1 MATRPTDTNLAQSR
15 CRRRIGSSC
24 AMPPRMPDPLAL
36 AIHVR
41 DVQKDYHALR
51 PLRVR
56 ELDVHDGESIALLGF
71 DRAAAEVFVNLLT
84 AATVPDAGRIEI
96 FGRPT
101 LDIQDADTWLSSL
114 DSFGIVSDRQVLI
127 DNMTVEENL
136 TMPLTMALHD
146 VDSSV
151 RAKVAAIAEEVG
163 LSSDQLR
170 QPVTALGP
178 GSRLRVRLGR
188 ALAPAPR
195 MLLSEHPYASLE
207 PADLPRFAAEYA
219 QLVRRRG
226 IVSVVLTADNAFA
239 SIVAQRILTLQPVT
253 GQLKPLSAWRRLF
266 T

>member
-1 MATRPTDTNLAQSR
+1 
-15 CRRRIGSSC
+15 
-24 AMPPRMPDPLAL
+24 MPPRMPDPSPP

-41 DVQKDYHALR
+41 DVHKDYRALR

-56 ELDVHDGESIALLGF
+56 ELDVRDGESIALLGF
-71 DRAAAEVFVNLLT
+71 DRAAAEVFVDLLT

-114 DSFGIVSDRQVLI
+114 DCFGIVSDRQVLI

-163 LSSDQLR
+163 LSADQLR
-170 QPVTALGP
+170 QPVTALGAE
-178 GSRLRVRLGR
+178 GRLRLRLGR
-188 ALAPAPR
+188 ALAPDPR
-195 MLLSEHPYASLE
+195 ILLSEHPNATLE
-207 PADLPRFAAEYA
+207 AADLSRFAAEYA
-219 QLVRRRG
+219 RLVRHRG

-239 SIVAQRILTLQPVT
+239 SVVARRILTLQPGT

-266 T
+266 P

>member
-1 MATRPTDTNLAQSR
+1 
-15 CRRRIGSSC
+15 
-24 AMPPRMPDPLAL
+24 MPPRMPDRPAL
-36 AIHVR
+36 PIHVR
-41 DVQKDYHALR
+41 DVEKDYRALR

-56 ELDVHDGESIALLGF
+56 ELDVHDGESVALLGF

-101 LDIQDADTWLSSL
+101 VDIQDADTWLSSL
-114 DSFGIVSDRQVLI
+114 DCFGIVSDRQVLI

-151 RAKVAAIAEEVG
+151 RAKVAGIAEEVG

-170 QPVTALGP
+170 QPVTALGA
-178 GSRLRVRLGR
+178 GARLRVRLGR
-188 ALAPAPR
+188 ALAPDPR
-195 MLLSEHPYASLE
+195 ILLSEHPNASLE
-207 PADLPRFAAEYA
+207 PADFPRFAAEYV

-239 SIVAQRILTLQPVT
+239 SVVAQRILKLQPGT

>member
-1 MATRPTDTNLAQSR
+1 
-15 CRRRIGSSC
+15 
-24 AMPPRMPDPLAL
+24 MPPRMPDPPAL
-36 AIHVR
+36 PIHIR
-41 DVQKDYHALR
+41 DVQKDYRALR

-56 ELDVHDGESIALLGF
+56 ELDVHDGESVALLGF

-84 AATVPDAGRIEI
+84 AATVPDSGRIEI

-101 LDIQDADTWLSSL
+101 VDIQDADTWLSSL
-114 DSFGIVSDRQVLI
+114 DCFGIVSDRQVLI

-178 GSRLRVRLGR
+178 DRGCECVLVVPSRPPHEFYCQNIQTRHSSLPTFSGSPPSTRSSSDV
-188 ALAPAPR
+188 A
-195 MLLSEHPYASLE
+195 AS
-207 PADLPRFAAEYA
+207 
-219 QLVRRRG
+219 
-226 IVSVVLTADNAFA
+226 
-239 SIVAQRILTLQPVT
+239 
-253 GQLKPLSAWRRLF
+253 
-266 T
+266 

>member
-1 MATRPTDTNLAQSR
+1 
-15 CRRRIGSSC
+15 
-24 AMPPRMPDPLAL
+24 MPPRMPDPSPP

-41 DVQKDYHALR
+41 DVHKDYRALR

-56 ELDVHDGESIALLGF
+56 ELDVRDGESIALLGF

-101 LDIQDADTWLSSL
+101 VDIQDAETWLSWL
-114 DSFGIVSDRQVLI
+114 DGFGIVSDRQVLI

-146 VDSSV
+146 VDSAV
-151 RAKVAAIAEEVG
+151 RVKVAALAEEVG

-170 QPVTALGP
+170 QPVTALGT
-178 GSRLRVRLGR
+178 GARLRVRLGR

-195 MLLSEHPYASLE
+195 ILLSEHPNASLE
-207 PADLPRFAAEYA
+207 AADLPRFAAEYA
-219 QLVRRRG
+219 RLVRRRG
-226 IVSVVLTADNAFA
+226 IASVVVTADSAFA
-239 SIVAQRILTLQPVT
+239 SAVAQRVLTLQPAT
-253 GQLKPLSAWRRLF
+253 GELKPLSAWRRLF
-266 T
+266 HHS